1 MSRAH
6 GDIQQLI
13 GIVEQRTGQ
22 ARAEVEQF
30 VRQSMESAGSMA
42 KRVADTSS
50 QYAHDAADRVR
61 AGYSRVSDSAQQG
74 YVQARQAVRR
84 SPVESVAIAFGV
96 GILTGIV
103 VSLSM
108 RSSSR

>member
-1 MSRAH
+1 MITRQEVAGKWNEIKGALQEKYGQLTDDDVSRAH

-42 KRVADTSS
+42 KRVADTSANTPTT
-50 QYAHDAADRVR
+50 QLTAFARVQPR
-61 AGYSRVSDSAQQG
+61 
-74 YVQARQAVRR
+74 
-84 SPVESVAIAFGV
+84 
-96 GILTGIV
+96 
-103 VSLSM
+103 
-108 RSSSR
+108 